1 MDAFDHALRNCI
13 MTRMHWRKL
22 LLALFVTTAYI
33 YPRFEVKKMVQ
44 WTWEVNLIACKE
56 RYWILIHMYFM
67 FIVLQI
73 NFNLWWFLF
82 LVVLVV
88 NQFMT
93 TFKYTHL
100 FVSTTSSSCKRRDAQ
115 KEKTLPRLSVPH
127 KWVPSPA
134 MLRPNTRVVTCTN
147 AVRNRATGPMGQNP
161 SHRTIVLGI
170 HNLLGD
176 KSDVASCPRG
186 ENSQRLLPW
195 IRAP

>member
-1 MDAFDHALRNCI
+1 MI
-13 MTRMHWRKL
+13 
-22 LLALFVTTAYI
+22 AY
-33 YPRFEVKKMVQ
+33 
-44 WTWEVNLIACKE
+44 KE
-56 RYWILIHMYFM
+56 RYWILIHMSFM

-115 KEKTLPRLSVPH
+115 KEKKTLPRLSVPH

-147 AVRNRATGPMGQNP
+147 AVRNRVTGPMGQNP

-176 KSDVASCPRG
+176 KSDATSCPRG
-186 ENSQRLLPW
+186 ENSQRLLP
-195 IRAP
+195 